1 MRGFC
6 HKHQMEINDS
16 LVYEAEEEKRLR
28 TREPAKQ
35 NEFDSRRLQ
44 PALAHLDDMLRKLL
58 NPYDGRYDEVERALE
73 HLRAIREAVSMS
85 ATGLPLPS
93 CRVCSRSAPC
103 VYRDFV
109 HCVEWGSTRDADA
122 WCPKFR
128 PQTKGDSMTTLFTYR
143 CKLCG
148 TVFTGSETEAENAWT
163 WMIGPPRAGLVRLMY
178 HECDSGR
185 LGIAELVGCS
195 MEKEQD
201 EDS

>member
-16 LVYEAEEEKRLR
+16 LGCRSCVYEAEEEKRLR

-44 PALAHLDDMLRKLL
+44 PALDHLDDMLRKLL
-58 NPYDGRYDEVERALE
+58 NPYDGRYDEVKRALE

-93 CRVCSRSAPC
+93 CGACSRSAPC

-109 HCVEWGSTRDADA
+109 HCVEWGSTRDAYD
-122 WCPKFR
+122 WCPSFEPEQKE
-128 PQTKGDSMTTLFTYR
+128 PTDPS
-143 CKLCG
+143 
-148 TVFTGSETEAENAWT
+148 
-163 WMIGPPRAGLVRLMY
+163 PPAGLPCPHMSPVVGVDCLGKIYCNRYL
-178 HECDSGR
+178 HRADTDWCCDGFEP
-185 LGIAELVGCS
+185 GT
-195 MEKEQD
+195 KEMV
-201 EDS
+201 